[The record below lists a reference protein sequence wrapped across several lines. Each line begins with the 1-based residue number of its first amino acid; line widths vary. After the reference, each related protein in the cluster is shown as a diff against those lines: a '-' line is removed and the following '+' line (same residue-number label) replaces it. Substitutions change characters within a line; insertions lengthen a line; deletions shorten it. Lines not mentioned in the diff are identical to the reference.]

1 MEEQYEDSFK
11 ERTLKAA
18 HKVEDELD
26 NNQTQTVQ
34 PPKRNWPAFFF
45 FQREQLPKYKEQNP
59 NLSHRECVKKMGEM
73 WRGLSET
80 EKQPYIDQEKQDKA
94 RYLKEKELYM
104 QENKGSIWDKS
115 KQVRTRKQRKGP
127 IRAWPPF
134 FYFHKQRRGEIKEEN
149 PTLNHREIVAK
160 LGAEWRALSDE
171 QKKPFVELSKQ
182 DELRYER
189 EKEGFDTKETSSETI
204 PSSMQSKINLRN
216 DQEDN
221 QDLSECAG
229 EEDKE
234 DESRSKEVS
243 QTSEKKSELPLAQ
256 DSTRCDK
263 DRVQRR
269 SKSGPKKPMSPFF
282 QFSKSRREQLK
293 QQNPDLS
300 IKEVTMLLAQEWR
313 ALTPEAKSQFEELA
327 AKDKERYEREKK
339 ELNQSETSEGEAQKS
354 LLQKKAKPMQ

>member
-11 ERTLKAA
+11 KRTLKAA

-34 PPKRNWPAFFF
+34 PLKRAWPAFFI
-45 FQREQLPKYKEQNP
+45 FQQEQRAKTQEKNP
-59 NLSHRECVKKMGEM
+59 NLSQKELVSKLGEM
-73 WRGLSET
+73 WRGLSEN
-80 EKQPYIDQEKQDKA
+80 EKQPYNDQEKQDKA
-94 RYLKEKELYM
+94 RYLREKELYM
-104 QENKGSIWDKS
+104 QAMKGSIWDKS
-115 KQVRTRKQRKGP
+115 KQVRARKQRKRP
-127 IRAWPPF
+127 KCACSPF
-134 FYFHKQRRGEIKEEN
+134 FYFHKQRRVEIEEEN
-149 PTLNHREIVAK
+149 PTLDHKEIIDK

-189 EKEGFDTKETSSETI
+189 EKKEFDAKETFSETI
-204 PSSMQSKINLRN
+204 PSSMQSKINLGN

-234 DESRSKEVS
+234 DESRPKEAS
-243 QTSEKKSELPLAQ
+243 QTVEKQSELPLAQ

-269 SKSGPKKPMSPFF
+269 SKSGPKRPMSPFF
-282 QFSKSRREQLK
+282 QFSKNRMEQLK

-327 AKDKERYEREKK
+327 ANDKERYEREKK